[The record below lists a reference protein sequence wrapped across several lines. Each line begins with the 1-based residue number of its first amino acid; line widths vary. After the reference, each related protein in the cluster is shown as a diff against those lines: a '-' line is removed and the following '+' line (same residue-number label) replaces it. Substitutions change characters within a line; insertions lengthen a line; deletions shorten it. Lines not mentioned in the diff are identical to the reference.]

1 MYMLPSTWDGPQVL
15 HNWNQVNPKRD
26 APVSSAS
33 LKEGDPPPPSHTL
46 FSFSGGAEGGTDSH
60 GSSGYPTSTLQILP
74 GAGK

>member
-33 LKEGDPPPPSHTL
+33 LKEGDPHTC
-46 FSFSGGAEGGTDSH
+46 
-60 GSSGYPTSTLQILP
+60 PQP
-74 GAGK
+74 GLKFLRPFKSLIRGEF